1 MIEHTP
7 NSTLTRGQLAREA
20 GVKFATVRYYERR
33 GMLRHRDR
41 SASGYHRYDRESVRR
56 LRFIRRA
63 QELGFTLNEIEELLD
78 LRLDSEK
85 VCEDVRCRAQSKIGD
100 MQQKIRDLQRM
111 KKALTKLV
119 DACEREG
126 TTDHCPI
133 VKSLDHDQ

>member
-7 NSTLTRGQLAREA
+7 HATLTRGQLVREA

-33 GMLRHRDR
+33 GLLRHRDR
-41 SASGYHRYDRESVRR
+41 SAGGYHRYDRESVRR

-63 QELGFTLNEIEELLD
+63 QELGFTLSEIQELLE
-78 LRLDSEK
+78 LRVDSET
-85 VCEDVRCRAQSKIGD
+85 VCEDVRCRAQSKIAD

-111 KKALTKLV
+111 KEALTRLV

-126 TTDHCPI
+126 TTDHRPI
-133 VKSLDHDQ
+133 VESLDHDQ